1 MMTNIPAARK
11 MMQQLSM
18 RGFKF
23 SVDDFGTGFS
33 SLSLL
38 RELPINQIKI
48 DQSFIKDMLI
58 NPPDYAIVESTLFL
72 ASRLN
77 CDVVAEG
84 IETKEVEQALLS
96 MNCDYLQGYLYSKP
110 IDIDEFI
117 NVYLSTEK
125 VS

>member
-1 MMTNIPAARK
+1 
-11 MMQQLSM
+11 
-18 RGFKF
+18 
-23 SVDDFGTGFS
+23 
-33 SLSLL
+33 
-38 RELPINQIKI
+38 
-48 DQSFIKDMLI
+48 
-58 NPPDYAIVESTLFL
+58 LFL